1 MHVDVGDGLSV
12 EERQR
17 TGDVSLVAKSYV
29 ARLRLRLLDEY
40 LVEIGKR
47 RHSLATRASR
57 VGRLDASC
65 DDRLVRLGKAFGGL
79 RHHRARKGQE
89 GIDLEGELRGV
100 GAPLHIGQI
109 EGVERGVRIGRE
121 PDVHAAEGLD
131 EISVLASGVED
142 DDLVLRIGE
151 HCIGDL
157 AFHREGLPGTGLA
170 ADEPHGTCELLAV
183 ADNEVARLLR
193 LPVIAPA
200 LLVEL

>member
-1 MHVDVGDGLSV
+1 MIDLS
-12 EERQR
+12 
-17 TGDVSLVAKSYV
+17 
-29 ARLRLRLLDEY
+29 
-40 LVEIGKR
+40 
-47 RHSLATRASR
+47 AS
-57 VGRLDASC
+57 GRPSEDSAIIALE
-65 DDRLVRLGKAFGGL
+65 
-79 RHHRARKGQE
+79 RARKAS
-89 GIDLEGELRGV
+89 ILKASCAGV

-170 ADEPHGTCELLAV
+170 ATNPMDL
-183 ADNEVARLLR
+183 RLLR
-193 LPVIAPA
+193 LQITRLPDCFDCP
-200 LLVEL
+200 